1 MALLNV
7 LALGI
12 IDSNTMRPVLLG
24 LLIIAVVLILTG
36 CLIALVTLRR
46 RLKTQN
52 MENERT

>member
-12 IDSNTMRPVLLG
+12 IDSNTMRPVLLV
-24 LLIIAVVLILTG
+24 LLIIAVVLILAG